1 MASIVYRC
9 PTTGQKIEV
18 LACGRRARWR
28 PDIRGAAVLRLS
40 LRASHQSIR
49 CRNAGRRLK
58 SALEDVL
65 IDKFGARRAKRRAR
79 VRKAARS
86 HLPTAGAHATA
97 VRLKLVPSHQA
108 WDRPHLSSTRV
119 RGLRVGPAARG
130 VPPAQPNRRRA
141 PTSGIRGVDHTTSH
155 RVPRGPTSKG
165 TIRNLARCT
174 SRPGRFHHAKSNL
187 FPLSS
192 RHLHPPVP
200 DRLRRGS
207 RVPTFSDVPRLH
219 GEGRCARGPV
229 TTPRS

>member
-1 MASIVYRC
+1 MPHDGSEDRI
-9 PTTGQKIEV
+9 
-18 LACGRRARWR
+18 LACRRRARWR

-49 CRNAGRRLK
+49 CRNAGRRLEF
-58 SALEDVL
+58 ALEDVL

-86 HLPTAGAHATA
+86 HLPSAGAHATA

-141 PTSGIRGVDHTTSH
+141 PTSGIGAWTIRQVTGCRGVRPAKEQS
-155 RVPRGPTSKG
+155 
-165 TIRNLARCT
+165 AT
-174 SRPGRFHHAKSNL
+174 SRVAPLPGRFHHAKSHI
-187 FPLSS
+187 FPLPS
-192 RHLHPPVP
+192 RHLPPPVP
-200 DRLRRGS
+200 DSLRRGS
-207 RVPTFSDVPRLH
+207 RVPTFSDVPRVH
-219 GEGRCARGPV
+219 GEGRCAGGPV
-229 TTPRS
+229 TTTRS